1 MKTLLNGILVLSLVG
16 GLTGCSSRSD
26 APPLAAWVRI
36 DLEKSNQKRLLRYYF
51 GGYVPTEGADPFE
64 AGLVRQEGST
74 FYLDPTRLPE
84 ALSARL
90 VDADGNEVLGWKEVE
105 AFLQATWYQARAVPP
120 TLADLHAR
128 APYQQPGA
136 PWLKVE
142 VDGAMTFARRRLWVA
157 ESALRDALRD
167 YWRNGERL
175 LYPVGTTIVGEHH
188 HDGQHI
194 ETTAMRKRADGF
206 WDFFVY
212 DQAGHLVDTM
222 AARPKALR
230 VPTQCVGCHFGTR
243 SFEPERSFPAPP
255 PTPGPDGPRALH
267 VGAELRSEAVTTF
280 FNEHRKRSDTILG
293 LYNTLFVARLLEA
306 RRQGTL
312 PASDAALLDSL
323 GF

>member
-16 GLTGCSSRSD
+16 GLTGCSSKYNPSS
-26 APPLAAWVRI
+26 AAWVRI
-36 DLEKSNQKRLLRYYF
+36 DLEKSSQERLLRYYF
-51 GGYVPTEGADPFE
+51 GGYVRAEGADPFD

-74 FYLDPTRLPE
+74 FYLNPARLPKT
-84 ALSARL
+84 LSARP

-105 AFLQATWYQARAVPP
+105 AFLQATWYEARAVPP
-120 TLADLHAR
+120 TLADLHAL
-128 APYQQPGA
+128 APYPQPGA
-136 PWLKVE
+136 PWLMVE
-142 VDGAMTFARRRLWVA
+142 VDGAMTFARRRLYVA
-157 ESALRDALRD
+157 ESALREALQD
-167 YWRNGERL
+167 YRRNGERL

-212 DQAGHLVDTM
+212 NQAGHLVDTM

-243 SFEPERSFPAPP
+243 LFEPERSFPAPP
-255 PTPGPDGPRALH
+255 TTPGPDGPRALR
-267 VGAELRSEAVTTF
+267 VDPALRNEALTAF